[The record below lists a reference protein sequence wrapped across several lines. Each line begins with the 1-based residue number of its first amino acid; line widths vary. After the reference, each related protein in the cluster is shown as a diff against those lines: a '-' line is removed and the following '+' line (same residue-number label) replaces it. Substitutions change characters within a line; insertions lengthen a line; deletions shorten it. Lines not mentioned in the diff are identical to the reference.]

1 MHHTRR
7 QVLGAL
13 AAAGAATLVDPG
25 KVLAKLA
32 ADVPCTASGPAGELL
47 GTLPLFRDRAQVQAF
62 GVKYGGAGLDARL
75 VTDLSLLEPGKL
87 ITPND
92 LAYIRTEIPPAAAAH
107 AGPWT
112 IETSGLLA
120 KDGTLNL
127 DAIAKQSKSMGP
139 HLFECSGNAN
149 PSNFGLMS
157 VADWEGIPL
166 TSVVAGLKPT
176 KDATAVLVSGF
187 DHVGQVSQR
196 SIVGASW
203 VFPLASLDKLGAFLA
218 VRMNGEPVPADH
230 GKPVRLVVPGWYG
243 CTWIKW
249 VNEIRLVGPD
259 EAATTQM
266 VEFANRTHQAEPFK
280 LAKDYTPAD
289 IQTAATP
296 VRIEKR
302 RYCRRHRIPD
312 GWHRVGRHQGRG
324 SAGGQNHAFGG
335 EAAAVRQGR
344 RVHSVCGVPYAEDA
358 RHVESL
364 GIPLEAHCAWHLRHR
379 AEGGRCLGAAA
390 SARDR
395 VLHAPGEDR
404 RGLTTKDAKGTT
416 KDTTMILVFACF
428 ERFVVAI

>member
-1 MHHTRR
+1 MHPTRR
-7 QVLGAL
+7 QVLGSL

-25 KVLAKLA
+25 QVLARLA
-32 ADVPCTASGPAGELL
+32 ADVPCSAAGQAGELL

-62 GVKYGGAGLDARL
+62 GVKYGGAGLDARM

-92 LAYIRTEIPPAAAAH
+92 LAYIRTEIPAAAAAH
-107 AGPWT
+107 TGPWT

-120 KDGTLNL
+120 KDGTLAL
-127 DAIAKQSKSMGP
+127 DAVAKQSKSMGA

-157 VADWEGIPL
+157 VAEWDGIPL
-166 TSVVAGLKPT
+166 TGIVAGLKPT

-187 DHVGQVSQR
+187 DHIGQVSQR

-259 EAATTQM
+259 EPATTQM

-296 VRIEKR
+296 VRVEKR
-302 RYCRRHRIPD
+302 RTAAGLEYRI
-312 GWHRVGRHQGRG
+312 VGIVW
-324 SAGGQNHAFGG
+324 GGTKTVERLAVRITP
-335 EAAAVRQGR
+335 AAAKPQPFDAKSGEFTPFT
-344 RVHSVCGVPYAEDA
+344 VCPTPKTHATWNLWEYRWKPAAPGTYDIALKVADPGVPQRRLETGYYM
-358 RHVESL
+358 RQVTVEE
-364 GIPLEAHCAWHLRHR
+364 I
-379 AEGGRCLGAAA
+379 
-390 SARDR
+390 
-395 VLHAPGEDR
+395 
-404 RGLTTKDAKGTT
+404 
-416 KDTTMILVFACF
+416 
-428 ERFVVAI
+428 